1 MGWREQLFER
11 VGPGYFTGITFR
23 DWVALLRE
31 NHFSVSANCFPRAA
45 TISLSAIMNSAMAMV
60 EVVRFRNAWNAVS
73 VMPPLFIL
81 GHYRHGTTHLQNLLS
96 LDQRF
101 AFPNMYQVSYP
112 HSFLTTEAVNS
123 KLADFFV
130 PRKRPFDN
138 VPLGMKVPYEDEI
151 AMVSAARV
159 SPYLSL
165 VFPRRS
171 EYYDGHLSFRNATP
185 EDISRWHD
193 ALVTFLR
200 KLTLKTAK
208 PLIIK
213 SPPHTARIRLLL
225 EMFPNAKFVHI
236 RRNPCEVYKSTIKMI
251 ESGSRWTRLQNDEF
265 DVVRRTLNSYRE
277 MYDAYFEDREH
288 ISAGHLHEIAF
299 EDLSRHPVKQIQRMY
314 MALGLPEFSVVEHRI
329 RKYVESIAGYE
340 RNRLPPLDGQEAD
353 LIRKEWLR
361 CFEEWGY
368 SLP

>member
-1 MGWREQLFER
+1 
-11 VGPGYFTGITFR
+11 
-23 DWVALLRE
+23 
-31 NHFSVSANCFPRAA
+31 
-45 TISLSAIMNSAMAMV
+45 MNSTTAMV
-60 EVVRFRNAWNAVS
+60 ETVRFRNAWNAVS

-96 LDQRF
+96 LDERF

-112 HSFLTTEAVNS
+112 HSFLTTEAANS
-123 KLADFFV
+123 KIANFFV

-138 VPLGMKVPYEDEI
+138 VPLGMEVPYEDEI
-151 AMVSAARV
+151 AMASSARV
-159 SPYLSL
+159 SPYLAL

-171 EYYDGHLSFRNATP
+171 EYYDGHLSFRNATAA
-185 EDISRWHD
+185 DISRWQN

-208 PLIIK
+208 PLILK

-225 EMFPNAKFVHI
+225 GLFPDAKFVHI

-251 ESGSRWTRLQNDEF
+251 ESGSRWTRLQKDEF
-265 DVVRRTLNSYRE
+265 DVVRRTVSGYRE
-277 MYDAYFEDREH
+277 MYDAYFEDRES
-288 ISAGHLHEIAF
+288 IPSGHLHEIAF
-299 EDLSRHPVKQIQRMY
+299 EDLNEHPLEQIREMY
-314 MALGLPEFSVVEHRI
+314 VALELPEFSEVEHRI
-329 RKYVESIAGYE
+329 RKYVDSIAGYQ
-340 RNRLPPLDGQEAD
+340 RNRLPQLNDQEAN
-353 LIRKEWLR
+353 LLRKEWPR